1 MEEKAKNS
9 VVWLQ
14 AMLVFGNDLARMAEN
29 DDREME
35 SLKIKLKVNDAKSKV
50 MVCDIKIQGE

>member
-9 VVWLQ
+9 VWLQ